1 MMVIRAV
8 WETTEPTL
16 VATLHYF
23 LIGLIVPAE
32 YLPEHVYQVS
42 LLDCEVPHQPL
53 EALWLRIGQDE
64 QGIDARFDVILLDV
78 LDQAL
83 QALLLLLLAGL
94 QLLVIGSDDL
104 LQPWGHFVSSALHVL
119 RDHVPVAKVL
129 DVFLQDEALEAL
141 EREAELLVEGEA
153 LEGLEVLVHRTLHQ
167 FVHFTLEDLFGL
179 QEELPVAQHQD
190 GDVLSW
196 EGRLIEEDLE
206 RWVREPTLD
215 LLPQCEVIEFQA
227 DWE

>member
-1 MMVIRAV
+1 M
-8 WETTEPTL
+8 
-16 VATLHYF
+16 
-23 LIGLIVPAE
+23 
-32 YLPEHVYQVS
+32 
-42 LLDCEVPHQPL
+42 
-53 EALWLRIGQDE
+53 
-64 QGIDARFDVILLDV
+64 
-78 LDQAL
+78 
-83 QALLLLLLAGL
+83 LLLLLAGL

-227 DWE
+227 DRE